1 MRINHVI
8 MGIASCLTSSCIKA
22 CAQIVMAKR
31 QTVIEMEFNTAIDIN
46 KVEVK
51 AEG

>member
-1 MRINHVI
+1 MD
-8 MGIASCLTSSCIKA
+8 IASCYLTSSCIKA

-31 QTVIEMEFNTAIDIN
+31 QTVAEMEFNTAIEL
-46 KVEVK
+46 KK